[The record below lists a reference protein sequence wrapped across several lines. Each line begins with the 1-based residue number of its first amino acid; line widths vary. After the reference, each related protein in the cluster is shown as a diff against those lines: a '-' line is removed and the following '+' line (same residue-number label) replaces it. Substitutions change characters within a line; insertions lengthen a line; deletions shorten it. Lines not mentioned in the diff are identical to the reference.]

1 MAIRLSGMS
10 SGLDTESIVAELVK
24 AKSQKKE
31 KLEKDQKRFGW
42 KQDAWKELN
51 SKIYNLYSS
60 TLSDMRYVSSYSKK
74 VTKSSSEAVS
84 VITDSQS
91 PNCIQTL
98 KVNSMAKAGYLTGG
112 KLEDTAT
119 SATKLTDMGIQA
131 GSKIT
136 VTSNGTPTEIEITE
150 DTTIGSFVTS
160 LRNAGLNA
168 NFDENNQRFYISAKK
183 TGVDED
189 FSITAAVDA
198 NGTVS
203 AGGTTALSTLK
214 INEND
219 TTSGLVRIKGADASI
234 TLNGVEYTSNTNTME
249 INGLTITVNAMTDEE
264 ITLSTTDDTEGIYD
278 MIKNFFKEY
287 NELVNEMDKL
297 YNADSAD
304 KYTMLSDEEKEAMSE
319 DEVEEW
325 EEKIKSALLRK
336 DSTLGN
342 VSSAMK
348 SIMLAGVEM
357 KDGSRMYLSDFGINT
372 LGYLT
377 AKENEKNAFHI
388 DGDKDAIDSTVKM
401 NTNTLQAM
409 IASDP
414 EKVTEFFSSLTKN
427 LYEKLDDLM
436 ARTEYSSAFTV
447 YNDKSMKE
455 EYDNYKKKIAEQ
467 EELIAEYEDR
477 YYDKFT
483 AMEVALSKME
493 SQQNAISGLFGM

>member
-10 SGLDTESIVAELVK
+10 SGLDTESIVSELVK

-74 VTKSSSEAVS
+74 VTKSSSNAVS
-84 VITDSQS
+84 VITDAES

-98 KVNSMAKAGYLTGG
+98 TVNSMAKAGYLTGG
-112 KLEDTAT
+112 KLEDTTGTGYT
-119 SATKLTDMGIQA
+119 SATKLTDLGIQA

-150 DTTIGSFVTS
+150 DMTIGSFVSS

-168 NFDENNQRFYISAKK
+168 NFDEKNQRFYISAKK

-189 FSITAAVDA
+189 FSLTASDDAGLAVL
-198 NGTVS
+198 S
-203 AGGTTALSTLK
+203 ALK

-219 TTSGLVRIKGADASI
+219 ETNGVVRIEGEDASI
-234 TLNGVEYTSNTNTME
+234 TLNGVEYTSNNNTMT
-249 INGLTITVNAMTDEE
+249 INGLTITVNSNTDEE

-287 NELVNEMDKL
+287 NALVNEMDKL
-297 YNADSAD
+297 YNAASAD

-325 EEKIKSALLRK
+325 EEKIKGALLRK

-357 KDGSRMYLSDFGINT
+357 KDGSKMYLSDFGINT

-409 IASDP
+409 IASEP

-427 LYEKLDDLM
+427 LYEKLDTLM

-455 EYDNYKKKIAEQ
+455 EYDNYKKKISEQ